1 MSEHDLLKD
10 VYKDF
15 FGVESL
21 DIKKESS
28 NDEQKQVDMK
38 KIFDD
43 INSLYITDKSKDLL
57 KKIIEYMRKYYEG
70 IEKNYVNFSLILNI
84 NNKDTRDKIN
94 NILYN
99 SSISYNYIDSRNK
112 VSLSLY
118 KIKDKDD
125 FSNIGYLDLYDIK
138 GLSLEAR
145 QKLDKIKPASVGQAS
160 RISGVSPADINV
172 LLIYL
177 QINKEKR

>member
-1 MSEHDLLKD
+1 MLKSSDKMSEHDILKG

-15 FGVESL
+15 FGVEL
-21 DIKKESS
+21 ENNKKEVS
-28 NDEQKQVDMK
+28 NEKQEQIDMK
-38 KIFDD
+38 NIFDE
-43 INSLYITDKSKDLL
+43 INNLYITDKSKDLL

-84 NNKDTRDKIN
+84 NNKDTRAKIN

-118 KIKDKDD
+118 KI
-125 FSNIGYLDLYDIK
+125 
-138 GLSLEAR
+138 
-145 QKLDKIKPASVGQAS
+145 
-160 RISGVSPADINV
+160 
-172 LLIYL
+172 
-177 QINKEKR
+177 